1 MKLYEWDQIVE
12 DSASGKLSKEQ
23 MQAAIANANHIIQF
37 VRDQVKYGRATQHW
51 QRAALDNI
59 NQRLE

>member
-1 MKLYEWDQIVE
+1 MKSCDWEQIVE
-12 DSASGKLSKEQ
+12 DSASGKLSREQ
-23 MQAAIANANHIIQF
+23 MQAAIANANQIIQF
-37 VRDQVKYGRATQHW
+37 VRDQVRYGRATQNW